1 MNDKIQDLSNRA
13 VELTQNRPNGT
24 CEMSKYN
31 RAFAQLI
38 IDECCQR
45 MEYAVPDRT
54 VPRPTWQIY
63 EHFGLDWK
71 NDWYTDGYG
80 IWKRK

>member
-1 MNDKIQDLSNRA
+1 MNDKIKDLSNRA

-71 NDWYTDGYG
+71 NDWHTDDYG